1 MYHGRIY
8 IAENDREV
16 QRALKALLMKSG
28 YEVTIFETGYP
39 IVTMMDDWPDLFL
52 IEIELPGINGLEV
65 CKWLKSHDSS
75 HNIPVIF
82 LSGDP
87 YLKILSA
94 SAHADDYIEKPL
106 SYLRVI
112 HKIREC
118 LLAEKRGIGQGIPI
132 QMQRNSC

>member
-1 MYHGRIY
+1 MVHSRIY

-16 QRALKALLMKSG
+16 QRALKAVLIKRG

-39 IVTMMDDWPDLFL
+39 IVTMMDEWPDVFL

-75 HNIPVIF
+75 RNIPVIF

-87 YLKILSA
+87 YLKILAA

-106 SYLRVI
+106 LYPRVI
-112 HKIREC
+112 RKIREC
-118 LLAEKRGIGQGIPI
+118 LLAMNEV
-132 QMQRNSC
+132 